1 MSAAH
6 DLDELIERYQLGLD
20 DFMKGNPEPV
30 KELFSH
36 KEDVTLA
43 NPFGPRRMDGSR
55 SVPPSSAPL
64 RSSGMAGSSASR
76 S

>member
-1 MSAAH
+1 MSVA
-6 DLDELIERYQLGLD
+6 DDVDELIERYQLGLD

-36 KEDVTLA
+36 REDVTLA
-43 NPFGPRRMDGSR
+43 NPLGPQRIDGSR
-55 SVPPSSAPL
+55 LVPPSSMPL
-64 RSSGMAGSSASR
+64 RSSEMVGLLASK